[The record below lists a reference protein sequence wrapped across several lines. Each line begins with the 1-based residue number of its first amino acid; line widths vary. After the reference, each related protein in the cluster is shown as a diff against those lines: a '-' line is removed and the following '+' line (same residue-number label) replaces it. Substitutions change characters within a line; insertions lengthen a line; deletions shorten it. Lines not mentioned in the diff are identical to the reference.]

1 MTTQTFDEIMPSPSM
16 KKRIMRGVY
25 FHWFVKKYAPIFV
38 VELSV
43 LAALFIR
50 ELRVVS
56 LVDIFQNA
64 KESTASFTSIGT
76 MISFFSSAFINTSS
90 VSKILLFGISFVT
103 VFIVRDMRRIIRH
116 LNELLFRPRKA
127 PVRIVS

>member
-1 MTTQTFDEIMPSPSM
+1 MTAKNFDMITPPPSL

-25 FHWFVKKYAPIFV
+25 FHWFVKKYAPIVV

-50 ELRVVS
+50 ELTVVS
-56 LVDIFQNA
+56 LPALLENA
-64 KESTASFTSIGT
+64 KIATAH
-76 MISFFSSAFINTSS
+76 FSSTSATLAFFASAFMNTST
-90 VSKILLFGISFVT
+90 VSKMMLFGISFVT
-103 VFIVRDMRRIIRH
+103 VFIVRDTRRILKH
-116 LNELLFRPRKA
+116 LSALLWNPRKA